1 MTIINVYGLTAERAT
16 QRSEELQ
23 DLHNDLTTLNNNLKK
38 LSTSMILIVGN
49 LNEKVGKEN
58 DFEICIGKLTLSYR
72 NDNTNKATE
81 QHGQTQ
87 LSTETPNIQLN

>member
-1 MTIINVYGLTAERAT
+1 MYGLTAERAT

-23 DLHNDLTTLNNNLKK
+23 DLHNDLTTLNNNLKN

-58 DFEICIGKLTLSYR
+58 DFEICIGKLTLS
-72 NDNTNKATE
+72 
-81 QHGQTQ
+81 
-87 LSTETPNIQLN
+87 

>member
-23 DLHNDLTTLNNNLKK
+23 DLHNDLTTLNNNLKN

-58 DFEICIGKLTLSYR
+58 DFEICTGKLTLS
-72 NDNTNKATE
+72 
-81 QHGQTQ
+81 
-87 LSTETPNIQLN
+87 